1 MKIFRKLVRD
11 KMPELMAARGE
22 KLVTRVLGDAEFKIA
37 LENKLLEEI
46 QEMRQGDD
54 KKEKIAYIYEILEAI
69 IPAYGFSKEEILELK
84 KKKREERGGFEKR
97 LFLEGVE

>member
-1 MKIFRKLVRD
+1 MKTFRKLVRD
-11 KMPELMAARGE
+11 KMPEFMAARGE

-69 IPAYGFSKEEILELK
+69 IQAHGFSKAEIMQLKEE
-84 KKKREERGGFEKR
+84 KRQKRGGFEKR
-97 LFLEGVE
+97 LFLEGTE